1 MAEKRRLG
9 RGLDDLM
16 AQHDQDLPFLDAYGP
31 TIGEEEESPSTSDQ
45 LREVIERLLRSIGDD
60 GSNIQIQPL
69 DEGVTITLSG
79 KNLPLV
85 PSDLAQIGLE
95 AGTLN
100 TKRSKAVVTIVRWG
114 IPARRLIERMC
125 EHWAS
130 Q

>member
-9 RGLDDLM
+9 RGLGDLM

-60 GSNIQIQPL
+60 GSNIQIQSL

>member
-9 RGLDDLM
+9 RGLDELM